1 MDYPGVTGYLN
12 VTIMTMAT
20 INTNGNVQEATCEQ
34 ELAAI
39 IDSLEILGG
48 KWKLRIM
55 RHLNNHAA
63 ETNTFKK
70 IQREVEGISSKM
82 LAKELRDLEINLLVS
97 RVVLDT
103 RPVSVSYSI
112 TEYGRSVLPV
122 NAVLVQ
128 WGLNHRQRLKLS

>member
-1 MDYPGVTGYLN
+1 
-12 VTIMTMAT
+12 MAT
-20 INTNGNVQEATCEQ
+20 ININGNVQEATCEQ

-55 RHLNNHAA
+55 RHLNNHAS

-97 RVVLDT
+97 RTVLDT

-112 TEYGRSVLPV
+112 TEYGLSVLPV
-122 NAVLVQ
+122 NEVLVQ

>member
-1 MDYPGVTGYLN
+1 
-12 VTIMTMAT
+12 MAT
-20 INTNGNVQEATCEQ
+20 ININGSVQEATCEQ

-55 RHLNNHAA
+55 RHLNNHAS

-82 LAKELRDLEINLLVS
+82 LAKELRDLEINLLVT
-97 RVVLDT
+97 RTVLDT

-112 TEYGRSVLPV
+112 TEYGLSVLPV
-122 NAVLVQ
+122 NEVLVQ

>member
-1 MDYPGVTGYLN
+1 ML
-12 VTIMTMAT
+12 MAT
-20 INTNGNVQEATCEQ
+20 INNNGKIQEATCEQ

-55 RHLNNHAA
+55 RHLNNHAS

-82 LAKELRDLEINLLVS
+82 LAKELRDLEINLLVT
-97 RVVLDT
+97 RTVLDT

-112 TEYGRSVLPV
+112 TEYGLSVLPV
-122 NAVLVQ
+122 NEVLVQ
-128 WGLNHRQRLKLS
+128 WGLNHRQRLRLS